1 MRLKQKP
8 SNKLHRRYL
17 LIQGSDKNTIERVI
31 LDYVGILGWAKSNP
45 IFVHDSE
52 LNEKGIVLAVDR
64 KSLDD
69 IRGAFEISN
78 EKIKIL
84 RVSGTLKGL
93 GKWLYQK
100 EDRYKWV
107 LEWYFQ

>member
-1 MRLKQKP
+1 MKLKQKA

-17 LIQGSDKNTIERVI
+17 LIEGSDKNIIEKTI
-31 LDYVGILGWAKSNP
+31 LDYIGILGWAKSNP
-45 IFVHDSE
+45 IFVQDND

-69 IRGAFEISN
+69 IRAAFEISN

-93 GKWLYQK
+93 DK
-100 EDRYKWV
+100 
-107 LEWYFQ
+107 

>member
-17 LIQGSDKNTIERVI
+17 LIQGIDKGTIEKVI
-31 LDYVGILGWAKSNP
+31 IEYMGILGWAKSNP
-45 IFVHDSE
+45 VFVTDE
-52 LNEKGIVLAVDR
+52 DLNEKGIVLAVDR
-64 KSLDD
+64 KSLED
-69 IRGAFEISN
+69 IRAAFEMSN

-93 GKWLYQK
+93 EK
-100 EDRYKWV
+100 
-107 LEWYFQ
+107 